1 MNNTILLKQ
10 KINFQWPM
18 ENPFIFCAHHHDY
31 FPEGNEKLGPKASLK
46 GRDIGND
53 FSNKDGFSMYH
64 GEVVPGFPAHPH
76 RGFETVTIVLEGVVD
91 HFDSKGAKGRYGNGD
106 VQWLTTGKGC
116 QHAEMFP
123 LVNQDKPNPLELFQ
137 IWLNL
142 PAKDKFVEPEY
153 KMLWKEQVP
162 IIKYCDE
169 TGKNSEIRI
178 ISGEYNEVKALKP
191 NTASWAYKPD
201 NHVNIFLVKMD
212 PGSKLILP
220 KGSKTMNRNL
230 YFYQG
235 EDVIYIDNESI
246 QEKTRIKLVSHQ
258 DVLIEN
264 GLKES
269 RFLLLEAEPINEPV
283 FQYGPFVMSNK
294 EDIIKAYQDYQQT
307 HFGGWPWAKYD
318 PVNEMKDERFA
329 LYVDGTLE
337 NAKK

>member
-178 ISGEYNEVKALKP
+178 ISGEYNGVKALKP

-235 EDVIYIDNESI
+235 KDVIYIENESI

-258 DVLIEN
+258 DALIEN

-294 EDIIKAYQDYQQT
+294 EEIIKAYQDYQQT

-318 PVNEMKDERFA
+318 PVNEMNDERFA

-337 NAKK
+337 YAKK